1 MCKIIDYIPNSQIY
15 KNKSSSFLIFL
26 SLSLFYIAVNQLLHC
41 IMMYKSVIAN
51 YGTITSIFM
60 VLFHFVWRN
69 GYDLT
74 YYTSLLL
81 R

>member
-1 MCKIIDYIPNSQIY
+1 
-15 KNKSSSFLIFL
+15 
-26 SLSLFYIAVNQLLHC
+26 
-41 IMMYKSVIAN
+41 MMYKSVIAN

-60 VLFHFVWRN
+60 VLLHFVWRN